1 MREYEKN
8 INPSIKSNSN
18 LVEYEKV
25 LTENIEYIDKFI
37 KELHQNI
44 NNKFIKK
51 SENQKKNFFNF
62 SSNLLNLMKTLYWKL
77 YK

>member
-51 SENQKKNFFNF
+51 
-62 SSNLLNLMKTLYWKL
+62 
-77 YK
+77 